1 MSIGRILLILGFFL
15 LLALL
20 LSLGQWQL
28 RRGAEKA
35 TLFNQMGAAEDLP
48 ALTDPIEDQLLERN
62 RYRRMTLRGR
72 YDSSRQILLDSM
84 IHEGRAGY
92 QVLTPFLPL
101 NSQRWL
107 LVNRGWVAADPDREV
122 LPQVAVSGEI
132 RNVRGRIN
140 SLPRPGLE
148 LQAAIPEDV
157 VRWPQVALF
166 PDIEELERRLGESL
180 YSYQI
185 WLDSSSPE
193 GFIRAW
199 DPTVLTPEQH
209 IGYAVQW
216 FALAGALV
224 VMASV
229 LGVSSVRREKN

>member
-1 MSIGRILLILGFFL
+1 MSIGRILLLLGFFL

-28 RRGAEKA
+28 RRAAEKEA
-35 TLFNQMGAAEDLP
+35 LFKQIGAAEDFP
-48 ALTDPIEDQLLERN
+48 ALTAPIENQLFETN
-62 RYRRMTLRGR
+62 RYRWVTLRGR
-72 YDSSRQILLDSM
+72 YDSSRQLLLDSM
-84 IHEGRAGY
+84 IYEGRAGY

-132 RNVRGRIN
+132 RSVRGRIN
-140 SLPRPGLE
+140 SLPRPGLK

-157 VRWPQVALF
+157 VRWPQVVLF
-166 PDIEELERRLGESL
+166 PGIEDLERLLGESL

-199 DPTVLTPEQH
+199 DPTVLSPEQH
-209 IGYAVQW
+209 IGYAFQW

-229 LGVSSVRREKN
+229 LGVSSVRRDKN